1 MQKKI
6 CKYRGTVFLQISMSA
21 PQTMEDVAS
30 TPAAATCRVASNVAV
45 TQDTTE
51 MESPALVG
59 YR

>member
-1 MQKKI
+1 MQKNASTAVPFI
-6 CKYRGTVFLQISMSA
+6 LQISMSVL
-21 PQTMEDVAS
+21 QTTEDVAP
-30 TPAAATCRVASNVAV
+30 TPAAATWRVASNVAV